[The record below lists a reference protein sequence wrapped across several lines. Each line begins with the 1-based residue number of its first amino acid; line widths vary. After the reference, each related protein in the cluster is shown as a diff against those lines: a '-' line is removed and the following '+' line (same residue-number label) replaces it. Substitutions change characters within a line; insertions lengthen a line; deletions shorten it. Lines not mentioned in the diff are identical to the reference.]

1 MSNEDNDQAF
11 NTEALSRALA
21 EAMKSNSASIKVNT
35 KTLETVTVDNHKSIK
50 TFLLQYTELTTT
62 NQISDTDHKCR
73 NLALEPIARNIH
85 WEFKGKNLYSGETS
99 VSNSKPF
106 NWQNWPTDKLSQ
118 ALLTAYP
125 LESASSSANPEDRFT
140 DAFEKAQV

>member
-1 MSNEDNDQAF
+1 MYIGYYGLSGSLLRQ
-11 NTEALSRALA
+11 TEEVVDTTPTLSQNIVHDTIGSGA
-21 EAMKSNSASIKVNT
+21 VFQ
-35 KTLETVTVDNHKSIK
+35 H
-50 TFLLQYTELTTT
+50 TELTTT

-85 WEFKGKNLYSGETS
+85 WEFKGKNLYSGERS

-140 DAFEKAQV
+140 MRTLDFLLNLKRLL